1 MSFNYPLR
9 FKTIFKEKIW
19 GGQKINTVLG
29 KDFSPLANCGETW
42 ELSAVPGNVS
52 EVVNGTL
59 KGQDLKFLCT
69 AYASEIMG
77 KSVAAAYGTEF
88 PLLIKYIDAAA
99 DLSVQ
104 VHPNDA
110 VALQKHSCKGKTEMW
125 YIMQADQGAT
135 LNSGFAK
142 QTNKE
147 EYAKAIEEGRSLD
160 YLNFEEVQSGDVFFM
175 PAGRIHYIGKGI
187 MLAEIQQ
194 TSDITYRIYDFDR
207 LDDQGNK
214 RELHIKDGVEAL
226 NFEVLPSYK
235 TAYVAEANRSTP
247 LVKSTFFNTHIIDLK
262 QDKTYSL
269 PLQERDSFT
278 ILICVEGEGKVEGD
292 FSPESLKPGDV
303 LLVPAV
309 LNVLSISTLK
319 GIKVLEVYL

>member
-19 GGQKINTVLG
+19 GGQKISTILG

-52 EVVNGTL
+52 VVVNGSL
-59 KGQDLKFLCT
+59 KGQDLKTLCT
-69 AYASEIMG
+69 AHAAEVMG
-77 KSVAAAYGTEF
+77 KTVVAEFGTEF

-104 VHPNDA
+104 VHPNDV
-110 VALQKHSCKGKTEMW
+110 VAMQKHGCKGKTEMW
-125 YIMQADQGAT
+125 YIMQADQGAM
-135 LNSGFAK
+135 LNSGFAI

-160 YLNFEEVQSGDVFFM
+160 YLHFDEAQSGDVFFM
-175 PAGRIHYIGKGI
+175 PAGRIHYIGKGM

-214 RELHIKDGVEAL
+214 RELHIKEGVEAL

-235 TAYVAEANRSTP
+235 TAYVAEANTSTP
-247 LVKSTFFNTHIIDLK
+247 VVQSAFFNTDIIDLK
-262 QDKTYSL
+262 SGKSYAL
-269 PLQERDSFT
+269 APQERGSFT
-278 ILICVEGEGKVEGD
+278 ILICVEGEGNVEGD
-292 FSPESLKPGDV
+292 FETEKMKVGDV
-303 LLVPAV
+303 LLLPAV
-309 LNVLSISTLK
+309 LSKAIVLSAN
-319 GIKVLEVYL
+319 GIKLLEVYL